1 MGSPGGVGGAERGG
15 TKEFSQFL
23 KIAKGSCGEFRTQ
36 LYIASKLKVLESR
49 KSKPLITES
58 REISAMIEGLR
69 KSIINP
75 KKQKTEPKP
84 TGSRTTTT

>member
-1 MGSPGGVGGAERGG
+1 
-15 TKEFSQFL
+15 
-23 KIAKGSCGEFRTQ
+23 
-36 LYIASKLKVLESR
+36 
-49 KSKPLITES
+49 
-58 REISAMIEGLR
+58 MIEGLR